1 MKKSFVCSLI
11 CHNGI
16 VGGGLY
22 IDDRSITY
30 KTNKLTV
37 DAQYR
42 NLVLPL
48 AEIKEISWKRIL
60 FPIATVHMK
69 HGGDYKF
76 LLFGKAR
83 FEECFKDALAQG

>member
-37 DAQYR
+37 DKKYK

-48 AEIKEISWKRIL
+48 DEISKLTWKRIV
-60 FPIATVHMK
+60 FPVAALHMMSGERYEFIIFNK
-69 HGGDYKF
+69 K
-76 LLFGKAR
+76 R
-83 FEECFKDALAQG
+83 FNQYYAEVKQL